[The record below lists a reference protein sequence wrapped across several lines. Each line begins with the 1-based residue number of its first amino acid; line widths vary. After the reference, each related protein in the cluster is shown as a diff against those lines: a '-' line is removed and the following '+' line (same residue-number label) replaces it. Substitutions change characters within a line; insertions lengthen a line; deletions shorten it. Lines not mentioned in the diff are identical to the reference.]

1 MVEML
6 SFVSKNC
13 GKIDGI
19 HPSHDPCNYNFKIR
33 LPKVEIKS
41 AYVGS
46 KNYCNLTFNLFSRH
60 LVFYRL
66 ENENLKFLK
75 LLENERLF

>member
-1 MVEML
+1 ML

-19 HPSHDPCNYNFKIR
+19 HPGHDPCNYNFKIR

-41 AYVGS
+41 AEYIQAEG
-46 KNYCNLTFNLFSRH
+46 NRPYEFSV
-60 LVFYRL
+60 LYRSAK
-66 ENENLKFLK
+66 ETIYIAKT
-75 LLENERLF
+75 